1 MKNCKE
7 IHKVK
12 HSDWTEADSCKAKQ
26 IWETYQ
32 KQHNISERTGQTVGI
47 DPKSNRIWFGDSIQA
62 VVQQRDKEGLDS
74 PLFFQR
80 VGDDTYFRKGG
91 HK

>member
-1 MKNCKE
+1 ME

-12 HSDWTEADSCKAKQ
+12 HSDWTEADSRKAKQ
-26 IWETYQ
+26 IWEAYQ

-62 VVQQRDKEGLDS
+62 VVQQRDGEDLDS

-91 HK
+91 HR

>member
-1 MKNCKE
+1 M
-7 IHKVK
+7 K
-12 HSDWTEADSCKAKQ
+12 HSDWTEVDSQKAKQ
-26 IWETYQ
+26 IWEAYQ
-32 KQHNISERTGQTVGI
+32 EQHSLSDRVGQTVGI

-62 VVQQRDKEGLDS
+62 VVQQRDREGLDS

-80 VGDDTYFRKGG
+80 VRDDTYFRKGG